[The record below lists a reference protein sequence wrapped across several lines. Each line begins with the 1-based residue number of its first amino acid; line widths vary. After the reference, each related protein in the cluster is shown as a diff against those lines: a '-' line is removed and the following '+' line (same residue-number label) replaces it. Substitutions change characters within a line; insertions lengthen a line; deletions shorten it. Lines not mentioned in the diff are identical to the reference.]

1 MDPLISFVL
10 ILTFAVIFASI
21 FQRIKLSRIV
31 GYVVGGMLIFGIVEK
46 IGLSLDLQYSEPFKE
61 IGLIL
66 FFFEVGTLLDISEMR
81 MSFSRVISSELLA
94 LTIYWVSANFLSILF
109 FSSELE
115 KLILFLFL
123 TNCSTA
129 SIVTLFSMKQ
139 EERRDIIKLATLQA
153 SIEDLVQFTI
163 FSILITL
170 EDSRLSLFGIMTST
184 LKIAGAAFLIY
195 FVTSTIL
202 KKLRGGDFIKKPTNK
217 FILALVFAM
226 SVSLIAGSLG
236 LPTFFGA
243 FIAGISFKS
252 SLGVSEISEMM
263 SGLWELGVLF
273 FFSSIGADVLH
284 VLSNGGWVSILV
296 KGALFG
302 GISVMIRSIALSM
315 GGILSGVPLET
326 AVQLSFLI
334 STLSENGMI
343 FANMLSSKGI
353 LSSYIT
359 GIAVISVIT
368 SLLLQYPI
376 AQKSHL
382 LSLKTTQMIP
392 VSIKDR
398 LTYLSKYYYSSV
410 DLAFKA
416 FSISSYF
423 FASLLIISYL
433 IYGIKYILANM
444 NLSLE
449 SLNIILSATNLFGVV
464 TVTVLFIYTL
474 RSIYRLELSEEKE
487 TSMMGEELK
496 KYTRGFGVI
505 ISIITIL
512 IQLNMVKDFFT
523 TIGSQIVQPEEF
535 GIFTIALL
543 VIMLTLIFSIRYK
556 GKENSLGKA

>member
-1 MDPLISFVL
+1 
-10 ILTFAVIFASI
+10 
-21 FQRIKLSRIV
+21 
-31 GYVVGGMLIFGIVEK
+31 
-46 IGLSLDLQYSEPFKE
+46 
-61 IGLIL
+61 
-66 FFFEVGTLLDISEMR
+66 
-81 MSFSRVISSELLA
+81 
-94 LTIYWVSANFLSILF
+94 
-109 FSSELE
+109 
-115 KLILFLFL
+115 
-123 TNCSTA
+123 
-129 SIVTLFSMKQ
+129 
-139 EERRDIIKLATLQA
+139 
-153 SIEDLVQFTI
+153 
-163 FSILITL
+163 
-170 EDSRLSLFGIMTST
+170 
-184 LKIAGAAFLIY
+184 
-195 FVTSTIL
+195 
-202 KKLRGGDFIKKPTNK
+202 
-217 FILALVFAM
+217 
-226 SVSLIAGSLG
+226 
-236 LPTFFGA
+236 
-243 FIAGISFKS
+243 
-252 SLGVSEISEMM
+252 
-263 SGLWELGVLF
+263 
-273 FFSSIGADVLH
+273 
-284 VLSNGGWVSILV
+284 
-296 KGALFG
+296 
-302 GISVMIRSIALSM
+302 
-315 GGILSGVPLET
+315 
-326 AVQLSFLI
+326 
-334 STLSENGMI
+334 
-343 FANMLSSKGI
+343 
-353 LSSYIT
+353 

-433 IYGIKYILANM
+433 IYGVKYILANM